1 MSEWVGV
8 FFIVLIGFAVVALLN
23 WLLVESEGVYL
34 GQRVVTWLYDRYAG
48 RYEDIKRFVPQLENQ
63 HLAQPLMQEITPD
76 HAPKILDVA
85 TGTGRMPLALLR
97 HAGFSGHVTG
107 VDLSVNMLAIAA
119 NKTDSPRVVFVCTPA
134 ERLPF
139 SDNHFDV
146 VTCLEALEFMADSRC
161 ALSEM
166 ARVLKP
172 NGVLL
177 TTNRLTTRWMPGRGW
192 SPGQMQG
199 ILESVGF
206 TKVEFE
212 RWQVD
217 YDKVWARK
225 AAIV

>member
-1 MSEWVGV
+1 MSEWIGV
-8 FFIVLIGFAVVALLN
+8 FLIVLAGFAVAALLY

-48 RYEDIKRFVPQLENQ
+48 RYEDIKRFVPQLEHQ
-63 HLAQPLMQEITPD
+63 HLAQPLMQEI
-76 HAPKILDVA
+76 APNRAPNILDVA

-97 HAGFSGHVTG
+97 HAGLSGHVTG
-107 VDLSVNMLAIAA
+107 TDLSMRMLAIACA
-119 NKTDSPRVVFVCTPA
+119 KTDSPRVDFVCAPA

-139 SDNHFDV
+139 PDNTYAV
-146 VTCLEALEFMADSRC
+146 VTCLEALEFMADSRA

-172 NGVLL
+172 DGVLL

-192 SPGQMQG
+192 SPGQMQE

-225 AAIV
+225 A